1 MVSDLAQHLAERTID
16 DKTDSERARTA
27 PINEEIAT
35 LKQAI
40 EVGVNANLSML
51 SSNYDRLISASAIL
65 IERFPPAQREAL
77 IAKLTHGIAA
87 APGVYASQEEISNA
101 IAAHVDLTSGFGL
114 DAPGMGILSRDIAQ
128 IVTAAPDI
136 AKAGV
141 AVAIYDAVVPIMK
154 PGPNDTII
162 LSKAIE
168 RASHESASTLETS
181 HANKVA
187 QTPSAGTPVKA

>member
-16 DKTDSERARTA
+16 DKTDSDRARTA
-27 PINEEIAT
+27 PISEEIAT

-40 EVGVNANLSML
+40 QIGVNANLSMI
-51 SSNYDRLISASAIL
+51 STNYDRLISASAIL

-77 IAKLTHGIAA
+77 IATLTHGIAA
-87 APGVYASQEEISNA
+87 SPGVYASEAEISSS
-101 IAAHVDLTSGFGL
+101 IHAHADLKSGFGL

-141 AVAIYDAVVPIMK
+141 AMAVYDAVVPIMK
-154 PGPNDTII
+154 PGPNDAVL

-168 RASHESASTLETS
+168 IMSHESAPAGEPS
-181 HANKVA
+181 HASKVSQA
-187 QTPSAGTPVKA
+187 ASVGTLVKA